1 MATISKDHT
10 PATVWA
16 LDLVFLLI
24 AISPALIFVGSL
36 IAG

>member
-1 MATISKDHT
+1 MAAISNDHT

>member
-1 MATISKDHT
+1 MAAISKDHT
-10 PATVWA
+10 PATVWT

-24 AISPALIFVGSL
+24 AISPALIFVGTL